1 MYVFEDHT
9 ISLLFLKL
17 LQHLSKITQVV
28 AIQVQSFVQSSVQ
41 PPTPVSKAPLSLP
54 PRKRVRVDKPSTSKG
69 PTKSKGKDLS
79 LLLATKPGSYALPKD
94 PLYFS
99 EMARTKKTAR
109 KKTGKTPRQNLKPKS
124 PIKTLTP
131 DQARK
136 NVLKAQRAQQQ
147 NWGNKM
153 APTGGLKK
161 PMRYRPGTV
170 ALREIRRYQKS
181 AELLI
186 QETPFQQ
193 VGKGDRPGFQ
203 DRLALPI
210 PSHRGPPRSSRGLF
224 SRIIRRH

>member
-1 MYVFEDHT
+1 M
-9 ISLLFLKL
+9 
-17 LQHLSKITQVV
+17 
-28 AIQVQSFVQSSVQ
+28 
-41 PPTPVSKAPLSLP
+41 
-54 PRKRVRVDKPSTSKG
+54 RVDKPSTSKD

-147 NWGNKM
+147 NWGNRM

-186 QETPFQQ
+186 
-193 VGKGDRPGFQ
+193 
-203 DRLALPI
+203 
-210 PSHRGPPRSSRGLF
+210 
-224 SRIIRRH
+224 

>member
-1 MYVFEDHT
+1 MLYPKT
-9 ISLLFLKL
+9 PCISVKWKGRRRPHVRRQGKL
-17 LQHLSKITQVV
+17 L
-28 AIQVQSFVQSSVQ
+28 
-41 PPTPVSKAPLSLP
+41 
-54 PRKRVRVDKPSTSKG
+54 
-69 PTKSKGKDLS
+69 
-79 LLLATKPGSYALPKD
+79 
-94 PLYFS
+94 
-99 EMARTKKTAR
+99 E
-109 KKTGKTPRQNLKPKS
+109 QNLKPKS

-136 NVLKAQRAQQQ
+136 NVLQAQRAQQQ
-147 NWGNKM
+147 NWGNRM

-170 ALREIRRYQKS
+170 ALREDYVLPEEHGTPHSK
-181 AELLI
+181 
-186 QETPFQQ
+186 TPFQQ